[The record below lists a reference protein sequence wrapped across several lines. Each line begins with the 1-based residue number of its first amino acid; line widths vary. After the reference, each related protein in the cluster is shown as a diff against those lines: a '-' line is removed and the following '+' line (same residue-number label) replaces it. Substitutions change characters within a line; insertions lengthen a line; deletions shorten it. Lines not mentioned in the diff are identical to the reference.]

1 MIRAVVCLFG
11 CAALALAGFARAE
24 ETAFPTGW
32 DHTRFMSVGEIRP
45 GMTGI
50 GRSVFQGTKVEEFQV
65 EILGL
70 VNTPSPRGTMIMA
83 LLSGHDLENTGVVAG
98 MSGSPIYIDGKLIGA
113 LAFGW
118 SYSSRPVAGITPI
131 EEMLRLEGRPAANPA
146 LAEARSGMVPE
157 DWQALLASRGEEAM
171 AVLSRGLAEPGGHA
185 APWSVPLT
193 LSGFPGGS
201 GRLLSGIVEQ
211 HGFFP
216 MDAGSGG
223 AGSMPDAV
231 SELVPGSAVAV
242 ELVRGDAQLAAIG
255 TLTWRD
261 GNRVWAFGHPMLNL
275 GATAYPLSQASIVTV
290 MPRLSTSFKMGGP
303 GTSLGAI
310 TRDYSAGVMGE
321 LGAQPRLIPLDV
333 DLAYGGKTQ
342 RLHYE
347 VLDAEAWTPIL
358 VGFIAS
364 STIES
369 LGRASGAATLRIHTD
384 VTISD
389 GDSVA
394 SGSTMAGFTPP
405 AALAGE
411 VARVVGLVHGNPFET
426 ARIQRIGV
434 EVHLDDA
441 IDAAFL
447 EGITLDRRQTLHSG
461 DALPVRLDLRGYRGE
476 AWSKTVNFQI
486 PDGLPPGSY
495 RLLVCDGAQAAKAEA
510 ERAPGGVNPRSLKQL
525 SRVLAQAPASDAVI
539 VRLLDATSNPVVS
552 GDELP
557 RLPGSLRPVVQSPLS
572 AGKVEKTEGT
582 ILAEER
588 VSVGRVVLGSYTV
601 PLSLDPKR

>member
-1 MIRAVVCLFG
+1 MIRTIICLLG
-11 CAALALAGFARAE
+11 LVLAGSALAE
-24 ETAFPTGW
+24 ETDAPAGW
-32 DHTRFMSVGEIRP
+32 DNTRFMSVRDIRP
-45 GMTGI
+45 GMKGI

-83 LLSGHDLENTGVVAG
+83 QLSGHDLENVGVVAG

-118 SYSSRPVAGITPI
+118 SFSSRPVAGITPI
-131 EEMLRLEGRPAANPA
+131 EEMLRLEARPAANPA

-157 DWQALLASRGEEAM
+157 DWQTLLASHGEEAL
-171 AVLSRGLAEPGGHA
+171 AVLSRGLAEPSGSA

-193 LSGFPGGS
+193 LSGFPDGS

-211 HGFFP
+211 RGFFP
-216 MDAGSGG
+216 MEAGSAG
-223 AGSMPDAV
+223 AASMPDST

-347 VLDAEAWTPIL
+347 VLDAEAWTPVL

-369 LGRASGAATLRIHTD
+369 LGRASGAATLRIRTG
-384 VTISD
+384 VTLAD
-389 GDSVA
+389 GDSVE
-394 SGSTMAGFTPP
+394 SGLTMAGFTPP

-411 VARVVGLVHGNPFET
+411 VARVVGLVHGNPFEPT
-426 ARIQRIGV
+426 RIQRIGV

-447 EGITLDRRQTLHSG
+447 EGVTLDRGQTLHSG

-476 AWSKTVNFQI
+476 PWTKTVNFQI
-486 PDGLPPGSY
+486 PEGLPPGSY

-510 ERAPGGVNPRSLKQL
+510 ERAPGGMNPRSLKQL
-525 SRVLAQAPASDAVI
+525 SRVLAQIPATDAVV

-588 VSVGRVVLGSYTV
+588 VSVGRVVLGSYSV

>member
-1 MIRAVVCLFG
+1 MSRAIVCLFG
-11 CAALALAGFARAE
+11 CAALALAGPARAE

-32 DHTRFMSVGEIRP
+32 DNTRFMSVGEIRP
-45 GMTGI
+45 GMKGI

-83 LLSGHDLENTGVVAG
+83 QLSGHDLENTGVVAG

-131 EEMLRLEGRPAANPA
+131 EEMLRLEARPAANPA

-171 AVLSRGLAEPGGHA
+171 AVLSRGLAEPGGNA

-193 LSGFPGGS
+193 LSGFPDGS

-211 HGFFP
+211 RGFFP
-216 MDAGSGG
+216 MDAGSAG
-223 AGSMPDAV
+223 AGAMPDAA

-333 DLAYGGKTQ
+333 DLTYGGKTQ
-342 RLHYE
+342 HLHYE

-369 LGRASGAATLRIHTD
+369 LGRASGATTLRIHTD

-411 VARVVGLVHGNPFET
+411 VARVVGLVHGNPFEA

-434 EVHLDDA
+434 LVHLDDA

-447 EGITLDRRQTLHSG
+447 EGITLDRGQTLHSG

-510 ERAPGGVNPRSLKQL
+510 ERAPGGMTPRSLKQL